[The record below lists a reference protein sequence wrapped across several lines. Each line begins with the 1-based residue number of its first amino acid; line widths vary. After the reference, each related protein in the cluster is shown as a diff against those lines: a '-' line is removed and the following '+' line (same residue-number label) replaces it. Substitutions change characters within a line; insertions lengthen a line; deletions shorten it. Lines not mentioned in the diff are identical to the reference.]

1 VDENLIT
8 RGLIR
13 DGHDPVATTTILTHD
28 TVDEASIHPALRVD
42 HASILTSDH
51 GREDSIEAVLSVSVS
66 GAKHFSI
73 LSEIV
78 SVIGLTASILD
89 GQHQVAVHF
98 LFHLDIDHGIHKK
111 VSLQQRAEV
120 MILIPLVVLTVEC
133 RNNPKVFH
141 DSLSL
146 VLDRL

>member
-51 GREDSIEAVLSVSVS
+51 RCEDGAEAILTGGVCS
-66 GAKHFSI
+66 AKHFLF
-73 LSEIV
+73 LS
-78 SVIGLTASILD
+78 
-89 GQHQVAVHF
+89 
-98 LFHLDIDHGIHKK
+98 
-111 VSLQQRAEV
+111 
-120 MILIPLVVLTVEC
+120 
-133 RNNPKVFH
+133 
-141 DSLSL
+141 
-146 VLDRL
+146 